1 MCFLKSSWGSLSC
14 AVRKQKQKQKQKL
27 NLTGFVPD
35 QVVAKDGAHFSEG
48 FLVEEDEE
56 GVADICHASCVFP
69 QPESQSRQLSRQDSS
84 LSPCGT
90 PTWSSTWSHSTP
102 LPVSTGVTMGKL
114 LDSGSPGL
122 ILNQALLCQLRF
134 SMLKVLRAVPS
145 AYLNE

>member
-1 MCFLKSSWGSLSC
+1 M
-14 AVRKQKQKQKQKL
+14 
-27 NLTGFVPD
+27 TGFVPD

-90 PTWSSTWSHSTP
+90 PTWSSTWNHSTP

-134 SMLKVLRAVPS
+134 SMLKVLKAVPS